1 MAISVRDIQEKEFT
15 KQKINGYSVEEVD
28 DFLDEIAEQLGN
40 LIRENMTL
48 AEEAKK
54 AAEQPAPVVQAAP
67 AEPAYDE
74 PSYFKNLELAMRE
87 TLISSQRI
95 ADETIAEARKK
106 AQEIVAAAQEKAD
119 VIETEAK
126 AAQAAAAAE
135 VEAVRKEIESYRA
148 AANQM
153 LNQQQA
159 ALDAMK
165 AALN

>member
-28 DFLDEIAEQLGN
+28 DFLDEIAEQLGT
-40 LIRENMTL
+40 LIRENLAL

-54 AAEQPAPVVQAAP
+54 AAEAPVVEAAP
-67 AEPAYDE
+67 AAETAYDE

-95 ADETIAEARKK
+95 ADETVADARKK
-106 AQEIVAAAQEKAD
+106 AQEIVAAAQEKAEA
-119 VIETEAK
+119 IEAETK
-126 AAQAAAAAE
+126 AAQTAAQAE
-135 VEAVRKEIESYRA
+135 VEALRKELESYRA

-165 AALN
+165 VALN